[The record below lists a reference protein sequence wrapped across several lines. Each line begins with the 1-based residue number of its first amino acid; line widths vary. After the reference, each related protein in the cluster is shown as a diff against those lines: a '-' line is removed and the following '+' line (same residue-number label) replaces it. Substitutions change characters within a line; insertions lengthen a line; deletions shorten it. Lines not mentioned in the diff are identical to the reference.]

1 MKITFI
7 ADTHHYSKTLG
18 TTGKAYELR
27 SGSDQK
33 CLAETGDII
42 DAAFNQIAKSD
53 TDAVVILGDISND
66 GEMVSHIEFREK
78 LYELKKSKPVFVITA
93 THDWCND
100 GNPRR
105 FDGDTVSNDV
115 EVMKSDA
122 LPEFYKGFGPEQAID
137 SFITKIG
144 TICYTVQLGEKVRI
158 LCLNDDKN
166 ENDHAGFTEDC
177 WQWIEQQIENA
188 KNDGCML
195 IGAEHH
201 LLMPHV
207 SPLIAV
213 GSVCVADREYVASR
227 FADAG
232 LRYMFVGHSHMQST
246 AKFTS
251 EKGNTITEVNVGSL
265 CGYPAPIVN
274 VTVNENDTIT
284 YDVDHL
290 KTFVLNGRE
299 TDAMPFLAKHAT
311 DLINRVLECKTKEEF
326 AEKLSALQLSGS
338 KLSAYWIVAKPILHK
353 LDTALAY
360 DVYKL
365 MRSFGLAKYIP
376 KSAAERYHYKPLK
389 EFINEV
395 LLSVFDGAL
404 DQKERDSDYYALVI
418 GVILG
423 LSTLKKDAELTKKL
437 MEMFDNILT
446 GGEINNQ
453 HATI

>member
-33 CLAETGDII
+33 CLAETGEII
-42 DAAFNQIAKSD
+42 DAAFKQIAESD
-53 TDAVVILGDISND
+53 TDAVFILGDVSND
-66 GEMVSHIEFREK
+66 GEMVSHTEFREK

-93 THDWCND
+93 THDWCCD

-115 EVMKSDA
+115 EVMKSDE
-122 LPEFYKGFGPEQAID
+122 LPEFYKDFGPAQAID
-137 SFITKIG
+137 RFIMKIG
-144 TICYTVQLGEKVRI
+144 TICYTVQLGEKVRV

-177 WQWIEQQIENA
+177 WQWIEGQIENA
-188 KNDGCML
+188 KRDGCLL

-207 SPLIAV
+207 SPLIAI

-232 LRYMFVGHSHMQST
+232 LKYMFVGHSHMQST

-251 EKGNTITEVNVGSL
+251 KKGNTITEVNVGSL

-274 VTVNENDTIT
+274 VTVNENGTIT

-290 KTFVLNGRE
+290 KNFVLNGRE
-299 TDAMPFLAKHAT
+299 IEAMPFLAKHAT

-326 AEKLSALQLSGS
+326 AEKLSALQHSGG
-338 KLSAYWIVAKPILHK
+338 KLSAYWMVAKPILHK

-395 LLSVFDGAL
+395 FLSVFDGAL

-423 LSTLKKDAELTKKL
+423 ISTLKKDPDFTKKL
-437 MEMFDNILT
+437 IEMFDNLLT

>member
-18 TTGKAYELR
+18 TAGKAYELR

-42 DAAFNQIAKSD
+42 DSAFKQIAESD
-53 TDAVVILGDISND
+53 TDAVVILGDVSND
-66 GEMVSHIEFREK
+66 GEMVSHLEFREK
-78 LYELKKSKPVFVITA
+78 LYELKKFKPVFVITA
-93 THDWCND
+93 THDWCCD

-105 FDGDTVSNDV
+105 FDGDFVSNDV
-115 EVMKSDA
+115 EVMKSED
-122 LPEFYKGFGPEQAID
+122 LPEFYKDFGPEQAID

-144 TICYTVQLGEKVRI
+144 TICYTVQLGERVRL

-177 WQWIEQQIENA
+177 WQWIERQIENA
-188 KNDGCML
+188 EKDGCLL

-207 SPLIAV
+207 SPLIAI
-213 GSVCVADREYVASR
+213 GSVCVADRERVASR

-232 LRYMFVGHSHMQST
+232 LKYMFVGHSHMQST
-246 AKFTS
+246 AQFIS
-251 EKGNTITEVNVGSL
+251 DKGNAITEVNVGSL
-265 CGYPAPIVN
+265 CGYPAPIVS
-274 VTVNENDTIT
+274 VTANDNGTLT
-284 YDVDHL
+284 YDVEHL
-290 KTFVLNGRE
+290 KAFVLNGRE
-299 TDAMPFLAKHAT
+299 IEAMPFLAKHAT
-311 DLINRVLECKTKEEF
+311 DIINRVLECKTKEDF
-326 AEKLSALQLSGS
+326 AERLSALQLSGG
-338 KLSAYWIVAKPILHK
+338 KLSAYWLIAKPVLHK

-365 MRSFGLAKYIP
+365 LKCLGLAKYIP
-376 KSAAERYHYKPLK
+376 KSAAERYRYKPLK
-389 EFINEV
+389 EFINEAFLAV
-395 LLSVFDGAL
+395 LDGAL
-404 DQKERDSDYYALVI
+404 DPKERGSDYYALVV
-418 GVILG
+418 GVIQG
-423 LSTLKKDAELTKKL
+423 LALLKRDEALTDKL
-437 MEMFDNILT
+437 TEMFDNLLT